1 MQELVELID
10 KMVQNNR
17 GAYFSD
23 PIYKDIDLKLRQKEE
38 NFMKSYTDTFNMQI
52 EQVEVECAHKP
63 PEENMKTIKLI
74 TDKYNEQMKN
84 AREEAEK
91 SILQAV
97 FDKIKNMVSKIWQI
111 LWK

>member
-23 PIYKDIDLKLRQKEE
+23 PIYKDIDQKLRQKEE
-38 NFMKSYTDTFNMQI
+38 NLMKSYTDTFNMQI

-63 PEENMKTIKLI
+63 PEEKMIIKSI

-97 FDKIKNMVSKIWQI
+97 FDEIKNMLSKIWQI

>member
-1 MQELVELID
+1 MELID

-23 PIYKDIDLKLRQKEE
+23 PIYKDVDQKLRQKEE
-38 NFMKSYTDTFNMQI
+38 NLMKSYTDTFNMQT

-63 PEENMKTIKLI
+63 PEEKMIIKSI

-97 FDKIKNMVSKIWQI
+97 FDEIKNMLSKIWQI